1 MRWVRLK
8 ISLESIRVVN
18 QETKGRGDVE
28 LEKGEAL
35 NSAFGGYY
43 TKNGIWQELGS
54 KRGFTQNKRKA
65 KTGSSGEPVLRD
77 TLNVAVNEGG

>member
-1 MRWVRLK
+1 MGALK

-18 QETKGRGDVE
+18 QQTKRRGGCRAR
-28 LEKGEAL
+28 KGEAL
-35 NSAFGGYY
+35 NSAFVGYY
-43 TKNGIWQELGS
+43 TKNGICQELGS
-54 KRGFTQNKRKA
+54 KKGFTQNKPKA

>member
-1 MRWVRLK
+1 MGALK

-18 QETKGRGDVE
+18 QQTKRGGCRAR
-28 LEKGEAL
+28 KGEAL
-35 NSAFGGYY
+35 NSAFMGYY
-43 TKNGIWQELGS
+43 TKNGICQELGS
-54 KRGFTQNKRKA
+54 KKGFTQNKPKA